1 MAHIRK
7 RGKMAI
13 DLGYVTLPDSQL
25 VWRLFHWHNTFQI
38 VLYATAGGGGGS
50 SHRPLLP
57 AFTAYDTQLR
67 PRDPCYPKKPMGNK
81 ASQVGCVRDSP
92 GAEPLNMT

>member
-7 RGKMAI
+7 CGKMAI

-38 VLYATAGGGGGS
+38 VLYATAGGGGVRS
-50 SHRPLLP
+50 QTSV
-57 AFTAYDTQLR
+57 
-67 PRDPCYPKKPMGNK
+67 
-81 ASQVGCVRDSP
+81 ASIHSI
-92 GAEPLNMT
+92 